1 MWPDRNFTTYLC
13 RMNIRRYLFPAVI
26 AGALL
31 SLPSYCQQASPLPE
45 IEKQIIAKGLV
56 NVQEADPT
64 IRVELKYAT
73 TDNFMKKKV
82 YKELKN
88 AYLQKET
95 AQKLAKAHAFLKEIK
110 PGYRF
115 LVYDAARPNSI
126 QYHLWDAL
134 DDMGIPKKEKTK
146 YVADPALGSN
156 HNFGCAVD
164 LTIAGENGVPLDMGT
179 PFDFFGPLAY
189 PRMEQ
194 EMLKTGKL
202 TPKQVANRELLRSV
216 MKKAGFIVNTT
227 EWWHFDSMSKAQ
239 ARARYGMIK

>member
-1 MWPDRNFTTYLC
+1 MYTRQPTFHSFIVTL
-13 RMNIRRYLFPAVI
+13 LFPFF
-26 AGALL
+26 L
-31 SLPSYCQQASPLPE
+31 SAQPASQVPD

-56 NVQEADPT
+56 NVQEVDPT
-64 IRVELKYAT
+64 IKVELKYAT

-82 YKELKN
+82 YKELSR

-95 AQKLAKAHAFLKEIK
+95 AQKLAKAHAYLNEAN

-115 LVYDAARPNSI
+115 LVYDAARPNSV
-126 QYHLWDAL
+126 QYQLWNTL
-134 DDMGIPKKEKTK
+134 DEMGIPKKDKTK
-146 YVADPALGSN
+146 YVADPAIGSN

-164 LTIAGENGVPLDMGT
+164 LTVTDAKGHPLDMGT

-194 EMLKTGKL
+194 EMLKAGKL
-202 TPKQVANRELLRSV
+202 SARQVANRELLRNA

-239 ARARYGMIK
+239 AKARYGIIR

>member
-1 MWPDRNFTTYLC
+1 MTAFRS
-13 RMNIRRYLFPAVI
+13 LFFLITCLVYGLAN
-26 AGALL
+26 A
-31 SLPSYCQQASPLPE
+31 QQAAPLPE
-45 IEKQIIAKGLV
+45 IEKKILAKGLV
-56 NVQEADPT
+56 DVQQTDPT
-64 IRVELKYAT
+64 IKVELKYAT

-82 YKELKN
+82 YKDLTR

-95 AQKLAKAHAFLKEIK
+95 AQKLAKAHTYLKEVK

-115 LVYDAARPNSI
+115 LVYDAVRPNSV
-126 QYHLWDAL
+126 QYDLWNTL
-134 DDMGIPKKEKTK
+134 DEMGIPPQDKPK
-146 YVADPALGSN
+146 YVADPTKGSN

-164 LTIAGENGVPLDMGT
+164 LTVVDENGKPLDMGT

-194 EMLKTGKL
+194 EMLRTGKL
-202 TPKQVANRELLRSV
+202 TKKQIANRELLRNA
-216 MKKAGFIVNTT
+216 MKKAGFIANTT